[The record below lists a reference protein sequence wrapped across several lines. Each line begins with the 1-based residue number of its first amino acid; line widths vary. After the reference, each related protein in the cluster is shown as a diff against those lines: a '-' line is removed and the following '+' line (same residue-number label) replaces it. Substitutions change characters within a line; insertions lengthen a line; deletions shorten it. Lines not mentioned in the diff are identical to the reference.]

1 VNTLLT
7 LSFLL
12 NILLY
17 VLGMQLM
24 VDWLP
29 QIGKLLGR
37 PLTKNEEVKLILSW
51 PWLALKDLVCDL
63 RGSKNG

>member
-1 VNTLLT
+1 MIMHLCLLFC
-7 LSFLL
+7 L
-12 NILLY
+12 ILY

-29 QIGKLLGR
+29 QISKLLNR

-51 PWLALKDLVCDL
+51 PWLALKDLIHDL
-63 RGSKNG
+63 RKGKNG